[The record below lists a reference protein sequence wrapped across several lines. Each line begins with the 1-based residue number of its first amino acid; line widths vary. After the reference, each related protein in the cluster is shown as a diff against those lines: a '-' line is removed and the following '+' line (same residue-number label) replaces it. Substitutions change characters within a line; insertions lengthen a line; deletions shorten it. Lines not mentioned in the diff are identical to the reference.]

1 MCPKMM
7 TSILLGWLFVA
18 CQPVVLVPD
27 DDATLSEEIP
37 EYYFIE
43 EETSL
48 GVLQTKIFT
57 QNCHDD
63 SLFLTP
69 EDRLLR
75 IEVDLFM
82 TLPEGGEK
90 IECYTGGYTFFEM
103 DLEYWTVGEVIYPG
117 YRRKVICMVEGN
129 PVQGYQLEY
138 SVAQLPAGE
147 QVHLHLE
154 GAIAA
159 SRLKNPA
166 PFFSTCG
173 VRLKDSGRIV
183 GWNYPAHKIWIQPAQ
198 S

>member
-1 MCPKMM
+1 MM